1 MVSATFERLPGN
13 VLPKEYNITIKPDLN
28 AFKFNGQVKIEC
40 LVTEATSEISFNV
53 ADMEIS
59 NVTFEANDGGKE
71 IAAEN
76 VLMLSKDEKATA
88 KFSSPLPLGKGYLSM
103 DFIGSLNDQM
113 KGLYRSKY
121 VINGEERYAAVSQFE
136 PTDARRAFPC
146 WDEPAIKA
154 VFNIT
159 LIVPK
164 DRVALSNMNVISDE
178 VDSSDSNLRI
188 VKFAPSPIMSTYLVA
203 IVVGEYDY
211 IEDTSEDGVLVRV
224 YTPVGK
230 TEQGRFSLQVAT
242 KSLPFYKDYF
252 KIGYPLPK
260 LDLIAI
266 ADFAAGA
273 MENWGLVTYRE
284 TCILID
290 PNNSSTAAKQRVA
303 IVVAHELAHQWFG
316 NLVTMVCTLYFKEWW
331 THLWL
336 NEGFATFMEFL
347 CVDNVLPEYNIWTQF
362 VTDMFTVALELDSL
376 KNSHPIEV
384 PVGSPSEID
393 EIFDTISY
401 NKGASVIR
409 MLHNFIGDK
418 FLVKKVNAAL
428 KRQIWM
434 TESSSSRIH
443 FHIQTYLRLRMSM
456 HPQTQIM
463 VVVDLITSIHMID
476 RNAGTLK
483 ITKAHFRDGLH
494 NYLTKFSFG
503 NTLTEDLW
511 DALELCSEQ
520 PIGKIMQSWTKQT
533 GFPLISVS
541 AVTKGNERIL
551 TISQQKF
558 CSANAEKDNS
568 KWMVPISFSTQA
580 DPKTVIKQVVLEN
593 DTMEIKFDNI
603 PANHW
608 IKLNPGT
615 IGFYRVQYSSE
626 MLQQFFPSIRD
637 QTLPA
642 VDRLGLQNDLFAM
655 VQTGKVPTTEALKLI
670 EAFSNETDYT
680 VWTSIC
686 QCLGTLKVVLSYTES
701 LPLLYNFGRKFFS
714 KIYSHIGWDPKPN
727 ESHLD
732 ALLRSLVIGRLVSFQ
747 DPQVLEVAKKRFQA
761 HIDGTTTI
769 SSDLR
774 SAVYIAV
781 VSQGDEKTLNQMIEF
796 HNKTDLQEEKNRIS
810 YSLGAVGDESLLEKV
825 LKFAISD
832 DVKYQDSIFVIL
844 AVTKSKQGRFMAWNF
859 FKKNIDVFHK
869 RYQGSFLIARLVKGL
884 TEDFASDEMAKEVKE
899 FFQANP
905 FYGTE
910 RSVEQAIEF
919 IKINKQWLERD
930 AEAIAAWLQSKQ

>member
-418 FLVKKVNAAL
+418 
-428 KRQIWM
+428 
-434 TESSSSRIH
+434 
-443 FHIQTYLRLRMSM
+443 
-456 HPQTQIM
+456 
-463 VVVDLITSIHMID
+463 
-476 RNAGTLK
+476 
-483 ITKAHFRDGLH
+483 HFRDGLH